1 MEISITDEAM
11 EQLELKYGGKTLR
24 ILPKVKT

>member
-11 EQLELKYGGKTLR
+11 KQLELKYRGKTLR